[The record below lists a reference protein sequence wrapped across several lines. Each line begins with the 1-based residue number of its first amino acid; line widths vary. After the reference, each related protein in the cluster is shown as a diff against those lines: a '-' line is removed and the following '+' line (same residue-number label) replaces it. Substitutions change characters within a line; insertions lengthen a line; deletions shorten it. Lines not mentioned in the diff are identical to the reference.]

1 MFDTVCH
8 MNEDDIRQE
17 LLQDRAKRLLAARE
31 AARFSKASEA
41 ARHFRWVESTY
52 RSHENGNRPIRD
64 DDAARYAAGF
74 RKRGV
79 KVTEQ
84 SIMYGSGGDEEP
96 ETPPERSQDVKIM
109 GRIGAG
115 SVIEPD
121 IEQVSEDGIY
131 QIQLPFPVPDELIGF
146 QVDGPS
152 MMPYHEDGDVVVVW
166 KEQEKNIESFYGE
179 LAAVRTDDGR
189 RYLKIIQRGKNR
201 NFVTLESF
209 NAKPIENVR
218 IEWIGEICLWL
229 PKGQVQRIA
238 SRETARERKRGA
250 SRRPEAHAK
259 PTKPAAR

>member
-1 MFDTVCH
+1 MFDTMCN
-8 MNEDDIRQE
+8 MSEDDIRHE
-17 LLQDRAKRLLAARE
+17 MLHDRAKRLIAARE
-31 AARFSKASEA
+31 AAGFTKASEA
-41 ARHFRWVESTY
+41 ARHFRWTESTY

-64 DDAARYAAGF
+64 EDAAKYAAGL

-84 SIMYGSGGDEEP
+84 SIMYGSGDDEP

-109 GRIGAG
+109 GKIGAG

-121 IEQVSEDGIY
+121 IEQVPDDGIF

-152 MMPYHEDGDVVVVW
+152 MMPYQEDGNIVLVW
-166 KEQEKNIESFYGE
+166 KEQQKSIESFYGE
-179 LAAVRTDDGR
+179 PAAVRTADGR
-189 RYLKIIQRGKNR
+189 RYLKIIQPGKNK
-201 NFVTLESF
+201 NFVNLESF
-209 NAKPIENVR
+209 NAKPIINVR

-238 SRETARERKRGA
+238 ARENARERKA
-250 SRRPEAHAK
+250 QNTTRRK
-259 PTKPAAR
+259 PTAERDENAKK